1 MASEVISALNK
12 IHGRAAHACDSA
24 PKCMDARWAKD
35 YVSGTHAARQREML
49 DIQSKG
55 KYAGYNNEGGVG
67 LIRVVDCYNEI
78 LDAWKSIPG
87 SLPASSDESS
97 AQGIYDAYDKAL
109 DEYWAILRRTGEGL
123 RLDGT
128 QSVIGGQFQRMLE
141 IHRDAYNAAA
151 PKIVAETKVLG
162 AEKHAAMQDW
172 TDRSQTKFEDVV
184 NAAKGK

>member
-67 LIRVVDCYNEI
+67 LIVR
-78 LDAWKSIPG
+78 
-87 SLPASSDESS
+87 SLRTYLPIASARAPANS
-97 AQGIYDAYDKAL
+97 L
-109 DEYWAILRRTGEGL
+109 LL
-123 RLDGT
+123 
-128 QSVIGGQFQRMLE
+128 
-141 IHRDAYNAAA
+141 
-151 PKIVAETKVLG
+151 
-162 AEKHAAMQDW
+162 
-172 TDRSQTKFEDVV
+172 
-184 NAAKGK
+184 